1 MNLLQYQPGNSFLH
15 RLNPVTKL
23 LAVFLYCVACIIS
36 DSILVELGLI
46 LVMLLICS
54 FARLG
59 KRALSLTKNL
69 LVLGGMMFILQLLFV
84 RSGDPLLSIGSFCLF
99 TTGGLFSALLLG
111 SRIIA
116 TMLPMMLLFAITQMN
131 DLCGALVKRLHIPYR
146 YAFIVTT
153 AFRFVPLFTSEFHD
167 IEDAQKARGVE
178 YDTKNIFK
186 KIGLVVPLF
195 VPLLMSSLKKV
206 DSGAISAEVRGFNL
220 RTVQSGYRDYPFHP
234 ADGICIAFTVLLIAL
249 SALI

>member
-1 MNLLQYQPGNSFLH
+1 MNLLQYQPGHSFLH

-23 LAVFLYCVACIIS
+23 LAVFLYCAACIIS
-36 DSILVELGLI
+36 DSILAELGLI
-46 LVMLLICS
+46 MLMLLICT
-54 FARLG
+54 FAGLG
-59 KRALSLTKNL
+59 RRALSLTKNL
-69 LVLGGMMFILQLLFV
+69 LALGGMMFILQLLFV
-84 RSGDPLLSIGSFCLF
+84 RSGEPLLSIGSFCLF

-111 SRIIA
+111 LRIIA

-178 YDTKNIFK
+178 YDTKNIVK

-220 RTVQSGYRDYPFHP
+220 RSVQSGYRDYPFHRI
-234 ADGICIAFTVLLIAL
+234 DGVCIAFTVLLVVV
-249 SALI
+249 STLI